1 MCIRYDWKNQGSTH
15 HIGGTLRYLVTLVF
29 IFLACWSL
37 TNCKRSTDVEKKIES
52 PSPPSEIPTP
62 ATIVEY
68 ASLSWEKSH
77 PERRSWSSDVFL
89 LIGEELFS
97 EFDSAKDAKRI
108 CPKYESL
115 QRQQKI
121 SVWGELISA
130 VAYYESGW
138 NPASRMVETTMG
150 TDPVT
155 GKQVASEG
163 LLQLSYQDVPNYK
176 SILKYPACKID
187 WQKDKGLAVTDP
199 KKSIFDPTV
208 NLECGLRIMASQIQ
222 KKGYVILSSGVYWAV
237 LKDGG
242 KYSKV
247 DSIIK
252 MVRKIGFCE

>member
-1 MCIRYDWKNQGSTH
+1 M
-15 HIGGTLRYLVTLVF
+15 RYLVTLIF

-37 TNCKRSTDVEKKIES
+37 TNCKRSMNQERKIEA
-52 PSPPSEIPTP
+52 PSPTPEISTP
-62 ATIVEY
+62 APVLEY

-77 PERRSWSSDVFL
+77 PERRVWSSDVFL
-89 LIGEELFS
+89 LIGEELFLD
-97 EFDSAKDAKRI
+97 FDSAKDAKRI

-115 QRQQKI
+115 LRSQKI
-121 SVWGELISA
+121 SMWAELISA
-130 VAYYESGW
+130 IAYYESGW
-138 NPASRMVETTMG
+138 NPTSRMVETTMG

-176 SILKYPACKID
+176 AVLKSPACKID
-187 WQKDKGLAVTDP
+187 WQKDKELTITDA
-199 KKSIFDPTV
+199 KKTIFDPAI
-208 NLECGLRIMASQIQ
+208 NLVCGLRILANQIQ

-252 MVRKIGFCE
+252 NGS

>member
-1 MCIRYDWKNQGSTH
+1 MCIRHDWKNQDSNH
-15 HIGGTLRYLVTLVF
+15 YIGGILRYLVTI
-29 IFLACWSL
+29 IFVLLACWSL
-37 TNCKRSTDVEKKIES
+37 TNCKRGLEHEKVE
-52 PSPPSEIPTP
+52 PPAPPPGISAPTP
-62 ATIVEY
+62 KVEY

-77 PERRSWSSDVFL
+77 PERRPWSSDVFL
-89 LIGEELFS
+89 LIGEELFLD
-97 EFDSAKDAKRI
+97 FDSAKDAKRV

-121 SVWGELISA
+121 SMWAELISA
-130 VAYYESGW
+130 IAYYESGW

-187 WQKDKGLAVTDP
+187 WQKDKGLSLTDP
-199 KKSIFDPTV
+199 KKTILDPAI
-208 NLECGLRIMASQIQ
+208 NLECGLRILANQIR

-247 DSIIK
+247 DSIIR